1 MIWIFVILIILVLLF
16 LERKWAPYALSFLR
30 FSGECDR
37 ILAQPGEA
45 VIWKSTVEN
54 HGRLPVPFIR
64 LELRF
69 PNELVPDTSD
79 RWLKIHSSTGIQK
92 WHVEDRLAL
101 GAHRSRTT
109 TFTFV
114 PSHRGEYTTGSCRMG
129 IGDLLGFQESS
140 VELPAGRLVVMP
152 ETAKNKKSV
161 EAVSGFLGDL
171 SVRRFILED
180 PILTIGFRD
189 YTGREPMKDV
199 SWTRTAMTGK
209 LQVKQYDHT
218 AEQTVNILLNVQD
231 GSPEELEGAFRQ
243 MRSVCEELERRKI
256 PFSMRTNGSL
266 AGPVGKLFHLS
277 EGLGQQHLNTLL
289 YSLGRADY
297 TCYHGFPRLVRTAL
311 DHRKSNESYIVI
323 APNPSENLNR
333 NLRQLEAASGNPV
346 CVLYGSWEVEQ
357 K

>member
-1 MIWIFVILIILVLLF
+1 MIWIVVILAILVLRF
-16 LERKWAPYALSFLR
+16 VEQRWPSYALQFLH
-30 FSGECDR
+30 FSGKCDQT
-37 ILAQPGEA
+37 LAQPGKP
-45 VIWKSTVEN
+45 VIWNSTVEN
-54 HGRLPVPFIR
+54 YNRLPIPFVR

-69 PNELVPDTSD
+69 PNELIPAKSD
-79 RWLKIHSSTGIQK
+79 PWLQAHSTPGIQK
-92 WHVEDRLAL
+92 WHVEERLSL
-101 GAHRSRTT
+101 GTRRGRSRSL
-109 TFTFV
+109 TFI
-114 PSHRGEYTTGSCRMG
+114 PSRRGEFSLGSCRMS

-140 VELPAGRLVVMP
+140 LELPPVKLVVIP
-152 ETAKNKKSV
+152 ETAKNNKSV

-218 AEQTVNILLNVQD
+218 AEQTVTILLNVEG

-243 MRSVCEELERRKI
+243 MRSVCEELERRKV

-266 AGPVGKLFHLS
+266 NGPVGKLFHLS
-277 EGLGQQHLNTLL
+277 EGLGSQHLNSIL
-289 YSLGRADY
+289 YSLGRAEY
-297 TCYHGFPRLVRTAL
+297 TCYFGFPRLARTAL
-311 DHRKSNESYIVI
+311 DHRKSSESYIVI
-323 APNPSENLNR
+323 TPHPAETLNQNIR
-333 NLRQLEAASGNPV
+333 KLEAASGNPV
-346 CVLYGSWEVEQ
+346 CILYGSWEVEQ

>member
-1 MIWIFVILIILVLLF
+1 MIWIFVILIILVLLY
-16 LERKWAPYALSFLR
+16 LERKWAPYALSFLH
-30 FSGECDR
+30 FSGEYNLS
-37 ILAQPGEA
+37 LAQPGET
-45 VIWKSTVEN
+45 VIWKTTVEN
-54 HGRLPVPFIR
+54 HSRLPIPFVR

-69 PNELVPDTSD
+69 PNELIPDEAD
-79 RWLKIHSSTGIQK
+79 LWLRRHSTTGIQK
-92 WHVEDRLAL
+92 WHVEDRLSL
-101 GAHRSRTT
+101 GAQRSRTST
-109 TFTFV
+109 LSFV
-114 PSHRGEYTTGSCRMG
+114 PCRRGEYAVGSCRMSV
-129 IGDLLGFQESS
+129 GDLLGFREASL
-140 VELPAGRLVVMP
+140 EIPAGSLVVMP
-152 ETAKNKKSV
+152 ETAKNQRTA

-199 SWTRTAMTGK
+199 SWIRTAMTGK

-218 AEQTVNILLNVQD
+218 AEQTITILLNVQD
-231 GSPEELEGAFRQ
+231 GTPAELEGTFRQ
-243 MRSVCEELERRKI
+243 MRSACEELERRKI

-289 YSLGRADY
+289 YSLGRAEY
-297 TCYHGFPRLVRTAL
+297 TCYYGFPRLVRTAL
-311 DHRKSNESYIVI
+311 DHRKSNESYIVL
-323 APNPSENLNR
+323 APHPSENLNR